1 MSIPIDYTISTPR
14 LLLKSVAEED
24 LPFVFDA
31 TRYAGFNDGM
41 LWEPPATVEELRP
54 HLQSSADAWINEGNF
69 SFSIWSVDVPA
80 QFIGRISIRKT
91 EIDNVYNIGYWTHPR
106 KQGNGFMTEAVEAI
120 LAFGFNKLDAL
131 EIVAEYATW
140 NEASGRVLE
149 KVGMNRIAY
158 IAEGFRK
165 KGVWVP
171 EYRMSINRSQWAQ
184 RC

>member
-1 MSIPIDYTISTPR
+1 MSIPLDYTISTPR

-31 TRYAGFNDGM
+31 TRYEGFNDGM
-41 LWEPPATVEELRP
+41 LWEPPASIEELRP
-54 HLQSSADAWINEGNF
+54 NLQSSADDWVNEGDY
-69 SFSIWSVDVPA
+69 SFSIWSVNLPA

-91 EIDNVYNIGYWTHPR
+91 EMDKVYNIGYWTHPAH
-106 KQGNGFMTEAVEAI
+106 QGNGFMTEAVEAI
-120 LAFGFNKLDAL
+120 LAFGFNKLEAI

-158 IAEGFRK
+158 IEEGFKK
-165 KGVWVP
+165 KGVWIS
-171 EYRMSINRSQWAQ
+171 EYRMSITRSQWAK
-184 RC
+184 